1 MIKKQIEKDGMI
13 IGHEIIYKNDQNE
26 IHRVIGP
33 AVKKNILGVWH
44 YEWWKNDKLVAIYN
58 DDTHQLFRCINSNAN
73 EKEEIPIPKEMIGYE
88 QSIGLNDIQRIILSN
103 FTIDRN
109 NLINNIAKV
118 RNFRE
123 KHSNFKI
130 K

>member
-1 MIKKQIEKDGMI
+1 MIKNQIEKDGMI
-13 IGHEIIYKNDQNE
+13 IGHETIYKNDQNE
-26 IHRVIGP
+26 IHRVIEP

-88 QSIGLNDIQRIILSN
+88 QSIGLNDIQRMILSS

-109 NLINNIAKV
+109 NLLNNIAKV
-118 RNFRE
+118 RNLSE
-123 KHSNFKI
+123 KNSNFKI

>member
-13 IGHEIIYKNDQNE
+13 IGHETIYKNDQNE

-58 DDTHQLFRCINSNAN
+58 DDTHQLFRCINGSEVN
-73 EKEEIPIPKEMIGYE
+73 KEEIQIPKEMIGYE

-103 FTIDRN
+103 FTINKD
-109 NLINNIAKV
+109 NLVNNITKI
-118 RNFRE
+118 RNIDE